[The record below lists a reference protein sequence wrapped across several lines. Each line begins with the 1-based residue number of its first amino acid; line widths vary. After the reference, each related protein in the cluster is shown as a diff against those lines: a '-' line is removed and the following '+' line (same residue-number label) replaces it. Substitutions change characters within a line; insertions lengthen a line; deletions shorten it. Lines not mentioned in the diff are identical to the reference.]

1 MKTLQ
6 DKIIEQ
12 DNIIREVEAMFRIQD
27 QYWIG
32 RDPEL
37 LTKLRVQSQKVKM
50 MIQMTKK
57 PIPTL
62 RKED

>member
-32 RDPEL
+32 LDTEL